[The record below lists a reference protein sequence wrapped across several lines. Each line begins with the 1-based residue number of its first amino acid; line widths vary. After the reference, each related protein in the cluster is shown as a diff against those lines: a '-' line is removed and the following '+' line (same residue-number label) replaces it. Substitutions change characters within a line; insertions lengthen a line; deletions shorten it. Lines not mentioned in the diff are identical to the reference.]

1 MKTLLTILAPSIF
14 WIWNITFLSF
24 VYIWMLP
31 EIGVELFGAIF
42 AGEIENEF
50 LIPLFGLIATPTVC
64 TLIGGWR
71 LRKRPL
77 ELIRLFYGVEAPLFT
92 LCLVRLFVVREL
104 TPASTLVLGTGM
116 VCVLAFLFEILHGY
130 AKNNRVVAWLQLIF
144 HSLMVLVGV
153 FVGVLLLFYAVP
165 AAAVFIPE
173 FLTFLPVYELW
184 RLLTHST
191 PENLWLIPRCILVII
206 LYGFSATLF
215 LGMPL
220 ALAFLYIESPRHIL
234 HRFAE
239 EYGQKRTIQGVLAVI
254 TAWIILFIS
263 LQQQPQIKAFSL
275 LNNPVQT
282 DKQRQELLAK
292 SDIIRSGLLNAY
304 LSSYRYISPIEE
316 NDHIF
321 AMYSNMYSDD
331 LKLPD
336 SICQFLQN
344 SYNTLMSPFLYNG
357 SRSDIEKAEK
367 LYANFFDAPLQKAE
381 RKSVQHALQ
390 STAILDEAKAGVLN
404 INQKKVWLR
413 SQNITIQEHGDFA
426 EVELYEVYENKTND
440 VEEIL
445 YYFSLPES
453 ATITGIWLGDSD
465 NRDKRFPF
473 KVSPRGAAQKVYN
486 SQVRRERP
494 VDPALL
500 EQVGSHLYRLRAFPV
515 PPKLSSREQNSLT
528 NRPTKMHL
536 WLTYKVMRQSEGWA
550 MPSLGEKRNIFWT
563 ENTQRNYGGQVVK
576 SASDNWIPSFLP
588 ATKQQ
593 PLTLHQVNLENGYHI
608 TAKPLTEQDYSLPE
622 NQQFAIVLDTSRSMG
637 AHNKELTET
646 FNWLKKHGFADNNF
660 ANNDADLYITASTG
674 IQPKRIDDIRTF
686 EPAKMTS
693 YGTIQY
699 KEMLRQFVQLQGD
712 TSYDGILVLTDE
724 GSYELTNNSKDV
736 PAISAPLWM
745 VHLGALPPAYDDAAL
760 KAIQDSSGGISTK
773 LPEVLQ
779 RLATQAKLD
788 SSVVSVVD
796 GYAWFMEKAEE
807 NKPLAQSNNTSQTAE
822 STGLM
827 PEITNIVDLQ
837 IDQTNSYESEGFAPI
852 AARQLVTGL
861 SKEIDGNRVEQLDA
875 IHAIAKT
882 YKIVTPY
889 SSMIV
894 LVNDEQR
901 EALRIA
907 EAEKDRFNRKVE
919 NGKERLNQP
928 NNPMKHSVSVPE
940 PSMVVGLGAIVFIL
954 IFSRRKMF
962 VKKS

>member
-1 MKTLLTILAPSIF
+1 MKTLLTILGAAIF
-14 WIWNITFLSF
+14 WLWNIAFLVF

-31 EIGVELFGAIF
+31 AIGVGLFNAIV

-50 LIPLFGLIATPTVC
+50 LIPLLGLIVIPTVC

-77 ELIRLFYGVEAPLFT
+77 ELMRLFYGVEAPLFT

-104 TPASTLVLGTGM
+104 TPASTLILGTGM
-116 VCVLAFLFEILHGY
+116 ACVLAFLFDVLHGY
-130 AKNNRVVAWLQLIF
+130 AKDNRVVAWLQLIF

-153 FVGVLLLFYAVP
+153 FVGVLLLFYTVP
-165 AAAVFIPE
+165 AAAVFIPG
-173 FLTFLPVYELW
+173 FF
-184 RLLTHST
+184 RH
-191 PENLWLIPRCILVII
+191 WLILTNFTLENPLWIIQDILLII
-206 LYGFSATLF
+206 LFSFSSTLF
-215 LGMPL
+215 VGMPA
-220 ALAFLYIESPRHIL
+220 ALAFLYIESPRYIL

-239 EYGQKRTIQGVLAVI
+239 QYGQKRTIQGVLAVV
-254 TAWIILFIS
+254 TAWMVLFIS
-263 LQQQPQIKAFSL
+263 FQQQPQIKVFNL
-275 LNNPVQT
+275 LDNSGQT
-282 DKQRQELLAK
+282 DKERQELLAK

-321 AMYSNMYSDD
+321 AMYRDVFE
-331 LKLPD
+331 LPD

-357 SRSDIEKAEK
+357 SRADSERAEK
-367 LYANFFDAPLQKAE
+367 LYADFFDAPLQKAE
-381 RKSVQHALQ
+381 RKAVQHALQ

-413 SQNITIQEHGDFA
+413 SQNITIQEHGDWA
-426 EVELYEVYENKTND
+426 EVELYEVYENKTNA

-494 VDPALL
+494 MDPALL

-515 PPKLSSREQNSLT
+515 PPKLASWEKNNST

-536 WLTYKVMRQSEGWA
+536 WLTYKVMRQPEGWA

-576 SASDNWIPSFLP
+576 TVSDNWIPSFLP
-588 ATKQQ
+588 PTTAS

-608 TAKPLTEQDYSLPE
+608 TAKPLTKEDYALPE

-637 AHNKELTET
+637 AQNKELTET
-646 FNWLKKHGFADNNF
+646 FNWLKKHGFSDNNC
-660 ANNDADLYITASTG
+660 ANNDADLYVTAASG

-686 EPAKMTS
+686 EPAKMTF

-699 KEMLRQFVQLQGD
+699 KEMLRQFVKLQGD
-712 TSYDGILVLTDE
+712 TAYDGILVLTDE
-724 GSYELTNNSKDV
+724 GSYELTDNSKDI

-745 VHLGALPPAYDDAAL
+745 VHLGALPPAYDDATL
-760 KAIQDSSGGISTK
+760 KAIQDSGGGISTK

-779 RLATQAKLD
+779 RLATQAKLG

-796 GYAWFMEKAEE
+796 GYAWFVEKIEV
-807 NKPLAQSNNTSQTAE
+807 NQPLNQSNNTSQNSE
-822 STGLM
+822 SAGLI
-827 PEITNIVDLQ
+827 PAATNIVDLQ
-837 IDQTNSYESEGFAPI
+837 IDQTNTYESESFAPI
-852 AARQLVTGL
+852 AARQLVIGL
-861 SKEIDGNRVEQLDA
+861 SKEIDGNQVAELDA

-919 NGKERLNQP
+919 KGKEGLNQP
-928 NNPMKHSVSVPE
+928 NNPMKHSDSVSVPE

>member
-1 MKTLLTILAPSIF
+1 MKTLVTILAPSIF
-14 WIWNITFLSF
+14 WIWNITFLLL
-24 VYIWMLP
+24 YIWMLP
-31 EIGVELFGAIF
+31 AIVVGLVKAIF
-42 AGEIENEF
+42 AGEIESEL

-71 LRKRPL
+71 FRKRPL

-92 LCLVRLFVVREL
+92 LSLVRLFVVREL

-116 VCVLAFLFEILHGY
+116 VCVLAFLFEMLHGY

-165 AAAVFIPE
+165 AVAVFIPGLLM
-173 FLTFLPVYELW
+173 FLSQDNWWQMPTNFSPEDLW
-184 RLLTHST
+184 WIST
-191 PENLWLIPRCILVII
+191 YITQTILIL
-206 LYGFSATLF
+206 FSATLF
-215 LGMPL
+215 IGMPSS
-220 ALAFLYIESPRHIL
+220 LAFLYIESPRHIL
-234 HRFAE
+234 HSFAE
-239 EYGQKRTIQGVLAVI
+239 QYGKKRTIQGVLAVV
-254 TAWIILFIS
+254 TAWMVLFIS
-263 LQQQPQIKAFSL
+263 LQQQPQIKAFNL
-275 LNNPVQT
+275 LDNSTQT
-282 DKQRQELLAK
+282 DKERQELLAK

-321 AMYSNMYSDD
+321 AMYSDMYSDD

-336 SICQFLQN
+336 SICQFLQD

-357 SRSDIEKAEK
+357 SRADSEKAEK
-367 LYANFFDAPLQKAE
+367 LYADFFDAPLQKAE
-381 RKSVQHALQ
+381 RKAVQHALQ

-413 SQNITIQEHGDFA
+413 SQNITIEEHGDWA

-453 ATITGIWLGDSD
+453 AVITGIWLGDSD

-486 SQVRRERP
+486 AQVRRERP

-515 PPKLSSREQNSLT
+515 PPKLSSREQNHSI
-528 NRPTKMHL
+528 NRPTQMHL
-536 WLTYKVMRQSEGWA
+536 WLTYKVMRQPEGWA

-563 ENTQRNYGGQVVK
+563 ENTQRHYGGQVVK
-576 SASDNWIPSFLP
+576 SDSDDWLPSFLA
-588 ATKQQ
+588 ATTTS
-593 PLTLHQVNLENGYHI
+593 PLTLHQVNLDNGYRI
-608 TAKPLTEQDYSLPE
+608 TAKPLTEQDYALPE

-646 FNWLKKHGFADNNF
+646 FNWLGKHGFADNNF
-660 ANNDADLYITASTG
+660 ANNDADLYVTASSG

-686 EPAKMTS
+686 EPAKMTF

-699 KEMLRQFVQLQGD
+699 KEMVRQFVQLQGD
-712 TSYDGILVLTDE
+712 TAYDGILVLTDE
-724 GSYELTNNSKDV
+724 GSYELTDNSKDI
-736 PAISAPLWM
+736 PAISTPLWM
-745 VHLGALPPAYDDAAL
+745 VHFGALPPAYDDATL
-760 KAIQDSSGGISTK
+760 KAIQDSSGGISTE

-779 RLATQAKLD
+779 RLATQAKLG

-796 GYAWFMEKAEE
+796 GYAWFVEKIEV
-807 NKPLAQSNNTSQTAE
+807 NQPLTQSNNTSQNSE
-822 STGLM
+822 SAGLI
-827 PEITNIVDLQ
+827 PAATNIVDLQ
-837 IDQTNSYESEGFAPI
+837 IDQTNTYESEGFAPI

-861 SKEIDGNRVEQLDA
+861 SKEIDGNRVEELDA

-919 NGKERLNQP
+919 KGKERLNQP

-940 PSMVVGLGAIVFIL
+940 PSMVVGLGAIAFIL